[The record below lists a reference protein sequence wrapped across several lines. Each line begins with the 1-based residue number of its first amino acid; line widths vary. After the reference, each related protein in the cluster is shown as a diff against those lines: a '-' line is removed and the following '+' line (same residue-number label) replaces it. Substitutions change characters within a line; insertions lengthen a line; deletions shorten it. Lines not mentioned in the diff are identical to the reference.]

1 MENAS
6 QALTIVA
13 GILFALLII
22 GVLVIFYNNI
32 RDWQANDEMLTAQ
45 EQADQFNKEYD
56 VYIRDLYGSELLSLV
71 NKVDDYNIQEAQ
83 DKGYSRLEVV
93 VTFKSDIGGFQKNK
107 KYTTDEIIA
116 KIEALQ
122 AKIETYGSKEYG
134 GKTVKQLSLM
144 RTNELKQFISDK
156 QLNKNPDKTAQIE
169 ADIKNYT
176 DVKSDEVT
184 IKSKM
189 FKYVTSSYESSTGR
203 MKQIEYKE
211 Q

>member
-6 QALTIVA
+6 QALTIAA
-13 GILFALLII
+13 GVLIAVLII
-22 GVLVIFYNNI
+22 GILVIFYNNL
-32 RDWQANDEMLTAQ
+32 RAWQKNEEMLTYQ
-45 EQADQFNKEYD
+45 EQSEKFNKEYD
-56 VYIRDLYGSELLSLV
+56 VYVRNLYGSEVLSLV
-71 NKVDDYNIQEAQ
+71 NKVDDYNLQEAQ
-83 DKGYSRLEVV
+83 EKGYSRLEVV
-93 VTFKSDIGGFQKNK
+93 ISFKNDIGGFQKNK
-107 KYTTDEIIA
+107 KYTTDEIIS

-122 AKIETYGSKEYG
+122 TQIETYGSKVYG

-156 QLNKNPDKTAQIE
+156 KLNKNPDKTIQIE
-169 ADIKNYT
+169 NDVRNYT

-189 FKYVTSSYESSTGR
+189 FKYVTSVYDNTTGR

-211 Q
+211 L